1 MDLLTSTSPT
11 LCSEGP
17 AALPI
22 LELQQ
27 LFERCL
33 GNLPLVDR
41 LISGFQKSLAGSI
54 AQIEAAE
61 QAEDWRTLEL
71 IAHRLKGEAGNLGAA
86 AIRELASQL
95 ESAAA
100 ARATGVTS
108 LVGQLAAA
116 AATFQSTAFTFDS
129 LPRKTNDTLAALAR
143 LRRGALS

>member
-1 MDLLTSTSPT
+1 MDLLTSTSPM
-11 LCSEGP
+11 LRSAEP
-17 AALPI
+17 SALPI

-41 LISGFQKSLAGSI
+41 LISGFQKSLASSI
-54 AQIEAAE
+54 SQIEAAR

-71 IAHRLKGEAGNLGAA
+71 TAHRLKGEAGNLGAV

-95 ESAAA
+95 ESAAGGHSADVA
-100 ARATGVTS
+100 A
-108 LVGQLAAA
+108 LVSDLAAA

>member
-1 MDLLTSTSPT
+1 MDLLTSTPPT
-11 LCSEGP
+11 LRSEGP

-41 LISGFQKSLAGSI
+41 LISGFQKSLVSSI

-71 IAHRLKGEAGNLGAA
+71 TAHRLKGEAGNLGAA
-86 AIRELASQL
+86 AIRELAGQL

-100 ARATGVTS
+100 ARATGSVS
-108 LVGQLAAA
+108 LVRQLAAA